1 MIEDEMHMM
10 DGTSLLNWEK
20 WLPAADYKAIQEG
33 TWNGTN
39 WIKEILNNDA
49 PIQSHSLNF
58 TGGTER
64 SNFSIGFT
72 LTSIRKLPWSSRR
85 IASMDRYNA
94 RINSNHI
101 VKKIGNLDVLKIGQ
115 TLNYK
120 YQQTAGSFATTGI
133 YWNGTRD
140 MLTTPP
146 LMHAYNSKGEYY
158 LYDDA
163 QEEGY
168 GENTTN
174 PIAYMDYYTSH
185 ALSKAI
191 TYNPVF
197 MQSCNQSRICESN
210 HSSDTSCQLQVIVLI
225 SPVIAR

>member
-1 MIEDEMHMM
+1 MGIPVSYTHLDV
-10 DGTSLLNWEK
+10 
-20 WLPAADYKAIQEG
+20 YKRQ
-33 TWNGTN
+33 
-39 WIKEILNNDA
+39 
-49 PIQSHSLNF
+49 
-58 TGGTER
+58 
-64 SNFSIGFT
+64 
-72 LTSIRKLPWSSRR
+72 
-85 IASMDRYNA
+85 

-174 PIAYMDYYTSH
+174 PIAVSYTH
-185 ALSKAI
+185 
-191 TYNPVF
+191 
-197 MQSCNQSRICESN
+197 
-210 HSSDTSCQLQVIVLI
+210 LI
-225 SPVIAR
+225 S